1 MLTWVYTEP
10 HHSFEK
16 DADVGEGAEG
26 REPYYKLKTRL
37 YRFQG
42 DYPSFRET
50 NWQQLER
57 DVGRIWT
64 CLVSP
69 TLVFLLTRERTLK
82 PPITYKDGERGK
94 EENPKPLI
102 LLLKWTHCS
111 SFPDGIYYLNMSKRS
126 YSLRNIYFPSGSFS
140 PYISQKKK
148 KKMVKG
154 TCVLFVL
161 LVPDIQRVHP
171 VQSTTC
177 VLSFNLWKSFIPRKE
192 YRLFLCHPNG
202 RMSQIPD
209 DEGASEGP

>member
-148 KKMVKG
+148 KK
-154 TCVLFVL
+154 
-161 LVPDIQRVHP
+161 
-171 VQSTTC
+171 
-177 VLSFNLWKSFIPRKE
+177 
-192 YRLFLCHPNG
+192 NG
-202 RMSQIPD
+202 
-209 DEGASEGP
+209 